1 MYGPCGGKTL
11 LVLCYLHPG
20 TQLGGVL
27 SLAHVAGRHAA
38 SRPSHVLVRDDCLPG
53 TRLKSSTAP
62 FGSRRFPDGL
72 EAASAIAHSKRGI
85 RRCPIEKE
93 AQGGK
98 GKSGDREQAVRL
110 PHQKVWMAMEG
121 DGEDRGRSARGEV
134 PHLRRD
140 AHGPGLRVAHPVG
153 GMGER
158 MRAPGGA

>member
-1 MYGPCGGKTL
+1 MSTASTCCTGAATSR
-11 LVLCYLHPG
+11 YLRPG
-20 TQLGGVL
+20 TKH
-27 SLAHVAGRHAA
+27 STARK
-38 SRPSHVLVRDDCLPG
+38 R
-53 TRLKSSTAP
+53 SSIAP

-72 EAASAIAHSKRGI
+72 EAASDIAHSKCGI

-153 GMGER
+153 GVGER
-158 MRAPGGA
+158 MGAPGRAEVQRSLQVGPTV